1 MEQIKYNGVLYNVY
15 INKEN
20 PDSNHKYETIVN
32 AETGIMRDNEME
44 MCRNFLVANNDSIDK
59 KKEYSL

>member
-32 AETGIMRDNEME
+32 AETGIMIDNEME